1 MRRLSFAFL
10 AVPVLALAG
19 LAPAASAGT
28 SPLNLGFGGGITMPT
43 NGTGDVLKNGFHLR
57 GLAEFHIPELPFAL
71 RGALGYQKMNV
82 QDALQAA
89 TATTNGE
96 SQILSG
102 LAGVTFPLMS
112 SGPVRPYIT
121 ASLGAFNI
129 KGEANDSTG
138 VSVSN
143 SKTHFGIDGGAGLKF
158 AMGPTHG
165 FVEARLENVYTEAG
179 WNPTASSLKNARFI
193 PVTFGFSF

>member
-1 MRRLSFAFL
+1 MRRLSFAL
-10 AVPVLALAG
+10 LVVPMVG
-19 LAPAASAGT
+19 LACLAPTASAG
-28 SPLNLGFGGGITMPT
+28 SPITLGLGGGITMPT
-43 NGTGDVLKNGFHLR
+43 NDTGDVLKNGFHLR
-57 GLAEFHIPELPFAL
+57 GLAEFHVPALPFGL

-89 TATTNGE
+89 TSMTNGQ

-121 ASLGAFNI
+121 ASLGAFHV
-129 KGEANDSTG
+129 KGEADSSG

-143 SKTHFGIDGGAGLKF
+143 TETRFGIDGGAGLKF

-179 WNPTASSLKNARFI
+179 WNPSVSSLKNARFI
-193 PVTFGFSF
+193 PITFGFSF

>member
-1 MRRLSFAFL
+1 MRRLSFVLL
-10 AVPVLALAG
+10 AVPVLTTLAC
-19 LAPAASAGT
+19 LARPASAG
-28 SPLNLGFGGGITMPT
+28 SPVNLGLGGGITMPT

-57 GLAEFHIPELPFAL
+57 GLAEFHVPALPFSL

-89 TATTNGE
+89 TAMSNGQ

-121 ASLGAFNI
+121 ASLGAFHV

-143 SKTHFGIDGGAGLKF
+143 TETRFGIDGGAGLKF
-158 AMGPTHG
+158 SMGPTHG

-179 WNPTASSLKNARFI
+179 WNPAVSSLKSARFI
-193 PVTFGFSF
+193 PITFGFSF

>member
-1 MRRLSFAFL
+1 MRRLAWPLVAILFSVSL
-10 AVPVLALAG
+10 TSV
-19 LAPAASAGT
+19 ASASAPVTFG
-28 SPLNLGFGGGITMPT
+28 LGGGITMPT

-57 GLAEFHIPELPFAL
+57 GLAEMHVPALPFGL

-82 QDALQAA
+82 KDALQAA
-89 TATTNGE
+89 SGFTNGQ

-102 LAGVTFPLMS
+102 LAGMTLPLMS
-112 SGPVRPYIT
+112 TGPIRPYIT
-121 ASLGAFNI
+121 ASLGAFHV
-129 KGEANDSTG
+129 KGEADSSG

-143 SKTHFGIDGGAGLKF
+143 TQTHFGIDGGAGMKF
-158 AMGPTHG
+158 GLGRAHG

-179 WNPTASSLKNARFI
+179 WNPAATSLKSARFI